1 MLARGTPPVVIMT
14 EILGNTIL
22 VLMPVVLM
30 PIYGL
35 TGVAIGYFLSYACCT
50 IIMMFISF
58 RRSGQWL
65 GRQTLKWFAGAAI
78 VLGLSQWL
86 TVRLDGL
93 YGGLIPSLIVTGGCA
108 WLYFRT
114 MSQDKE
120 RPPD

>member
-1 MLARGTPPVVIMT
+1 MT

-35 TGVAIGYFLSYACCT
+35 TGVAIGYFLSYACYT

-93 YGGLIPSLIVTGGCA
+93 YGGLIPSLIVTAGCA
-108 WLYFRT
+108 WLYFHT
-114 MSQDKE
+114 MSQDRE
-120 RPPD
+120 RPPG